1 MIGTGLLVIP
11 KAFAEVG
18 YVIGLIVLS
27 VLAFM
32 SYITATFVIE
42 AHAIHNAL
50 IFDKNVEDHEKED
63 HNSGILAAD
72 LEGDCYE
79 SQRNQSKVAEHR
91 DHNEAFDC
99 LFNSLDGPH
108 FDIREKA
115 ELGDLC
121 QLFFNTGGKYE
132 RCLIYDNDLISFGP
146 SSM

>member
-50 IFDKNVEDHEKED
+50 IFDQEIDDPEKED
-63 HNSGILAAD
+63 HKSATLAANNEED
-72 LEGDCYE
+72 FYE
-79 SQRNQSKVAEHR
+79 SQRNQSEVIQHR
-91 DHNEAFDC
+91 DHYQEFDC
-99 LFNSLDGPH
+99 LFNSQDGP
-108 FDIREKA
+108 FFVIREKA

-121 QLFFNTGGKYE
+121 QLFFNTGGKKK
-132 RCLIYDNDLISFGP
+132 FA
-146 SSM
+146 